1 MVKGKISDRK
11 AMNIAKSL
19 QMCEDLPPLSF
30 LVMTEMLLEF
40 ILSGNKSKRMGL
52 FELKSGNEKNES
64 KNSVIKFKVRMPKSS
79 LEEGGL
85 LAKILELYAAI
96 RSGERTDV
104 EAMTELLKLR
114 AQLFVRGENSF
125 SFEGI
130 D

>member
-1 MVKGKISDRK
+1 MVKGKISNRK

-19 QMCEDLPPLSF
+19 HKCKDLPTLSF

-40 ILSGNKSKRMGL
+40 MLSGNKTKRMGL
-52 FELKSGNEKNES
+52 FELRSGNEKNKSED
-64 KNSVIKFKVRMPKSS
+64 SVVKLKVRMPKSS

-85 LAKILELYAAI
+85 LAKILALYAAI

-104 EAMTELLKLR
+104 EAMEELLKLR

>member
-1 MVKGKISDRK
+1 
-11 AMNIAKSL
+11 MNIAKSL
-19 QMCEDLPPLSF
+19 QMCEDLPTLSF

-64 KNSVIKFKVRMPKSS
+64 KNAVIKFKVRMPKSS